1 MPERM
6 VATSYPAPGVGQ
18 LRFISGRPA
27 NVMTDVLVTQML
39 DEVGRLSEQAD
50 IRMLMIQGADGV
62 FSGGADLSMMA
73 GLDEAAYRAY
83 IDAEFAL
90 FDLVEQ
96 VPFLTMAVIDGS
108 CLGNGAELAL
118 ACDLRIA
125 SDQARYGF
133 PETRIGFQGPAS
145 RVVRHVGLGVAKH
158 LLYSGD
164 VLTASEA
171 GAAGLLTWQVPAADL
186 PARALAEAIR
196 FAAMPAVALRETKQ
210 NLAAAFPQAGQM
222 VANELRSSMR
232 TYQSEDSR
240 EGRTAFLE
248 KRPAVFRGI

>member
-1 MPERM
+1 MPEPA
-6 VATSYPAPGVGQ
+6 VTTSYPAPGVGQ
-18 LRFISGRPA
+18 LRFVSGRPA
-27 NVMTDVLVTQML
+27 NVMTDALVTEML
-39 DEVGRLSEQAD
+39 AEVGRLSERAH
-50 IRMLMIQGADGV
+50 IRVLMVQGADGT

-73 GLDEAAYRAY
+73 GLDEAAYLAY
-83 IDAEFAL
+83 IEAEFAL
-90 FDLVEQ
+90 FDAVEEM
-96 VPFLTMAVIDGS
+96 PFLTLAVIDGS
-108 CLGNGAELAL
+108 CLGNAAELAL

-125 SDQARYGF
+125 SDEARYGF

-145 RVVRHVGLGVAKH
+145 RVTRHVGLGVAKH

-171 GAAGLLTWQVPAADL
+171 RAAGLLTWQVPAADL
-186 PARALAEAIR
+186 PARALAQAVR

-210 NLAAAFPQAGQM
+210 NLAAAFPHSGQM

-232 TYQSEDSR
+232 TYQTEDSR

-248 KRPAVFRGI
+248 KRPAVFRGV

>member
-1 MPERM
+1 MPEPV
-6 VATSYPAPGVGQ
+6 VATSFPVPGVGQ

-27 NVMTDVLVTQML
+27 NVMTDALVTEML
-39 DEVGRLSEQAD
+39 AEVGRLSKQPH
-50 IRMLMIQGADGV
+50 IRVLMIQGADGT

-83 IDAEFAL
+83 IEAEFAL
-90 FDLVEQ
+90 FDAVEQ
-96 VPFLTMAVIDGS
+96 LPFLTLAVIDGS
-108 CLGNGAELAL
+108 CLGNAAELAL

-125 SDQARYGF
+125 SDEARYGF

-158 LLYSGD
+158 LLYSGE

-171 GAAGLLTWQVPAADL
+171 RGAGLLTWQVPAADL
-186 PARALAEAIR
+186 PARALEQAVR

-210 NLAAAFPQAGQM
+210 NLAAAFPHAEQM

-248 KRPAVFRGI
+248 KRPAVFRGA